1 MDIIE
6 LTVCDGLSRKERMDM
21 AHDEIKT
28 LYDTQ
33 KNNSIGNIT
42 KLSGLNSNL
51 VAKVVKDYSQKK
63 DAYSID

>member
-1 MDIIE
+1 MDIIA

-42 KLSGLNSNL
+42 KLSGLSIHL
-51 VAKVVKDYSQKK
+51 VQKVVKDYKQKK

>member
-1 MDIIE
+1 MDIIA

-42 KLSGLNSNL
+42 KLSGLNYNL

>member
-1 MDIIE
+1 MDIIA

-42 KLSGLNSNL
+42 KLSGLSIHL
-51 VAKVVKDYSQKK
+51 VQKVVKDYKQKK
-63 DAYSID
+63 DAYSIN

>member
-1 MDIIE
+1 MDIIA

-33 KNNSIGNIT
+33 KNNSIGNIS
-42 KLSGLNSNL
+42 KLSGLNYNL

>member
-1 MDIIE
+1 MDIIA
-6 LTVCDGLSRKERMDM
+6 LTVCDGLSSKERMDM

-42 KLSGLNSNL
+42 KLSGLNYNL

>member
-1 MDIIE
+1 MDIIA

-28 LYDTQ
+28 LYDTL
-33 KNNSIGNIT
+33 NDNSIGAIIRLT
-42 KLSGLNSNL
+42 GLNANL
-51 VAKVVKDYSQKK
+51 VEKVVKDYSIQK